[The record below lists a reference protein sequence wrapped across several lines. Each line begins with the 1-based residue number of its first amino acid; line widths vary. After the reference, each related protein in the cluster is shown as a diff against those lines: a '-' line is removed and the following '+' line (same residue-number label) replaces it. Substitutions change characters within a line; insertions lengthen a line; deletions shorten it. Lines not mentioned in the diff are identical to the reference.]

1 MKRMMMALVCA
12 AWCRCDCIS
21 FERSERRRRLNA
33 RCEAAR
39 GVWFEG
45 RESRRTY
52 LIKTLVY
59 IGSTLLL
66 LFGALLI
73 GGKNDDGRV
82 YLGTESPIGTVY
94 GLLLFCHCLGVTLCF
109 YIPSLARRLHDF
121 GRSSWWVVLYC
132 IVQNIL
138 CNIPF
143 VREGSWLFELA
154 GILFPV
160 LMPGSK
166 GENAYGPPP
175 KGVDLSWVR
184 KWSWVY
190 VVPVVLLGAAFSCKC
205 LCPPNPQ
212 AEDKGENI
220 CERVLSPGYIRW
232 ELRRYS

>member
-1 MKRMMMALVCA
+1 MSDMKG
-12 AWCRCDCIS
+12 DE
-21 FERSERRRRLNA
+21 ERNEVDA

-82 YLGTESPIGTVY
+82 YLGTESPIGTVF

-121 GRSSWWVVLYC
+121 GRSGWWVVLYC

-138 CNIPF
+138 RNIPF

-154 GILFPV
+154 GILLPV

-205 LCPPNPQ
+205 LCPPKPQ
-212 AEDKGENI
+212 AEDKGENV
-220 CERVLSPGYIRW
+220 CERVLSPEEMEQR
-232 ELRRYS
+232 LD